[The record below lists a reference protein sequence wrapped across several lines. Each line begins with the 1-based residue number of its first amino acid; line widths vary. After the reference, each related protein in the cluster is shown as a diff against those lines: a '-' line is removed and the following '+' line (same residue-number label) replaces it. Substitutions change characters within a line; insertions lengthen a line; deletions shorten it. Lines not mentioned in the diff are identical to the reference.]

1 MLRKHCVQTTAK
13 HPGAV
18 KRTQQK
24 TPNHKR
30 VVKKRD
36 IRTSFLRTP
45 VAPVLNPP
53 PAAPQQP
60 AAAVPVLLPPVVAL
74 PGDSSPALPAS
85 PLVTISLGEAC
96 STTIAAPG
104 PASSSTFS
112 SSRLAGEPVVASL
125 ALALEAP
132 TVTDSLHT
140 GFDSSSS
147 ASSSDDEDP
156 LWGSQ
161 GGLNSLAALD
171 RALNGLILAPAGVS
185 SSSSSSSKPSS
196 SGAVSSSSKSSKSSN
211 SKRSSSNSSAA
222 AAAGPAMVSIYCE
235 GDWEREL
242 AAAAAH
248 QQLLVVKVEAAQSL
262 MRSSSRV
269 DPTLRF
275 QTNNSLPTALNTYAP
290 HPELLS
296 SFSLLGSAGPA
307 TPATFTSA
315 YDFAPASMRGSS
327 SSVVAAAAV
336 SSSSQACQL
345 DSPVH
350 HWYQQLAGRYSSSR
364 LRFLSLQSDAPRAKA
379 LCRRLG
385 VGGPLSVLLVE
396 PGSGRQVLQ
405 LVGNKVEADL
415 PAALLYFGDVDA
427 AGAAPSQLL
436 PQLTSKEQ
444 LESHTS
450 SADLSVVAF
459 HMHAAPPCVRSY
471 SRIYEAA
478 RSSAGSIPFA
488 VMDVDSSEACT
499 ALSNELG
506 LERLPTLVVYKG
518 GKEVCRLEKSSE
530 RKQLQEVLQ
539 QQVDASAAVAAA

>member
-45 VAPVLNPP
+45 VAP
-53 PAAPQQP
+53 
-60 AAAVPVLLPPVVAL
+60 
-74 PGDSSPALPAS
+74 S
-85 PLVTISLGEAC
+85 
-96 STTIAAPG
+96 
-104 PASSSTFS
+104 
-112 SSRLAGEPVVASL
+112 
-125 ALALEAP
+125 
-132 TVTDSLHT
+132 
-140 GFDSSSS
+140 
-147 ASSSDDEDP
+147 
-156 LWGSQ
+156 
-161 GGLNSLAALD
+161 
-171 RALNGLILAPAGVS
+171 
-185 SSSSSSSKPSS
+185 
-196 SGAVSSSSKSSKSSN
+196 
-211 SKRSSSNSSAA
+211 
-222 AAAGPAMVSIYCE
+222 
-235 GDWEREL
+235 DWEREL

-315 YDFAPASMRGSS
+315 YDFAPASLRGSS
-327 SSVVAAAAV
+327 SSVVGAAAV

-350 HWYQQLAGRYSSSR
+350 QWYQQLAGQYSSSR

-405 LVGNKVEADL
+405 LVGNKVEAEL
-415 PAALLYFGDVDA
+415 LAALLYFGDVDA

-444 LESHTS
+444 LEAHTS
-450 SADLSVVAF
+450 SADVSVVAF

-488 VMDVDSSEACT
+488 VMDVDSSDACT

-539 QQVDASAAVAAA
+539 QQVAASAAVAAA

>member
-1 MLRKHCVQTTAK
+1 MLRQHCVQTTAK

-60 AAAVPVLLPPVVAL
+60 AAAVPVLLPPAVAL

-96 STTIAAPG
+96 SSTIAAP
-104 PASSSTFS
+104 ASSTFS

-140 GFDSSSS
+140 GFNSSSSS

-185 SSSSSSSKPSS
+185 SNSGSSSKPSS
-196 SGAVSSSSKSSKSSN
+196 SGAISSSSKSSKSSS
-211 SKRSSSNSSAA
+211 SKRSSSSSSAA
-222 AAAGPAMVSIYCE
+222 AAAGPAMMSIYCE

-315 YDFAPASMRGSS
+315 YDFAPASLRGSS

-350 HWYQQLAGRYSSSR
+350 QWYQQLAGQYSSSR

-405 LVGNKVEADL
+405 LVGNKVEAEL

-444 LESHTS
+444 LEAHTS

-539 QQVDASAAVAAA
+539 QQVAASTAVAAA

>member
-1 MLRKHCVQTTAK
+1 ML
-13 HPGAV
+13 
-18 KRTQQK
+18 
-24 TPNHKR
+24 
-30 VVKKRD
+30 
-36 IRTSFLRTP
+36 
-45 VAPVLNPP
+45 P
-53 PAAPQQP
+53 PA
-60 AAAVPVLLPPVVAL
+60 VAL

-85 PLVTISLGEAC
+85 PLVTISLGESC
-96 STTIAAPG
+96 STTTAA

-140 GFDSSSS
+140 GYDSSSSS
-147 ASSSDDEDP
+147 ASGSDDEDP

-185 SSSSSSSKPSS
+185 SSSGSSSKASS
-196 SGAVSSSSKSSKSSN
+196 SGAISSSSKSSSA
-211 SKRSSSNSSAA
+211 KRSSSSSSAAA

-235 GDWEREL
+235 SDWEREL

-315 YDFAPASMRGSS
+315 YDFAPASLRGSS
-327 SSVVAAAAV
+327 SSVVGAAAV

-345 DSPVH
+345 DSP
-350 HWYQQLAGRYSSSR
+350 
-364 LRFLSLQSDAPRAKA
+364 
-379 LCRRLG
+379 
-385 VGGPLSVLLVE
+385 VLLVE

-405 LVGNKVEADL
+405 LVGNKVEAEL
-415 PAALLYFGDVDA
+415 LAALLYFGDVDA

-444 LESHTS
+444 LEAHTS
-450 SADLSVVAF
+450 SADVSVVAF

-488 VMDVDSSEACT
+488 VMDVDSSDACT

-539 QQVDASAAVAAA
+539 QQVAASAAVAAA